1 MQSRLESLVETVINV
16 LLGFII
22 AFTSQV
28 LIFPYFG
35 INIPIT
41 TNLQLGLIFTFISIV
56 RMYAIRRWFNSRLKN
71 FAASVAHKLE
81 QI

>member
-35 INIPIT
+35 INIPLS
-41 TNLQLGLIFTFISIV
+41 TNFQLGLIFTFISIV

-71 FAASVAHKLE
+71 LAANIAHRLE
-81 QI
+81 KA